1 MRFTIIS
8 VLCMMF
14 SVSVSATPLVEEP
27 ELIFNNRLSPLSIFN
42 PPKEPELVF
51 TRSFSTTLRLKHY
64 EDDRKVKLYWYA
76 INVLDVY
83 TTYRGLRSNDSLIE
97 LNPLLPKRPSLA
109 QLVLHKTLLLTVY
122 HHRFEFTQKDYRYL
136 NTVIT
141 GAVINNYSL
150 YK

>member
-122 HHRFEFTQKDYRYL
+122 DRLQPTQKDYRYL
-136 NTVIT
+136 NFILT

-150 YK
+150 Y